1 LEEARDEMIPNL
13 KSELDEMAYGLVKT
27 LNAYQYSGYG
37 VSSDINTT
45 GVAFFNALGQKSGA
59 AERLS
64 VTDRV
69 AYDPSLIG
77 AAMGKKNEN
86 GLAVSGVSGGSGDGS
101 NASRMI
107 NLNFD
112 KVLENGTMSIGGI
125 YDAMLSQ
132 IGTEAGH
139 AKLMYTTEATVS
151 DQINSQRQACSGV
164 NLDEELM
171 DIVILNRAFGAM
183 SRYITTMDEMLNTI
197 INGMG
202 LVGR

>member
-1 LEEARDEMIPNL
+1 MQN
-13 KSELDEMAYGLVKT
+13 
-27 LNAYQYSGYG
+27 YG
-37 VSSDINTT
+37 VASDVNMT
-45 GVAFFNALGQKSGA
+45 GVAFFKPLSFKAGSSEK
-59 AERLS
+59 LS

-69 AYDPSLIG
+69 AQDPSLIG
-77 AAMGKKNEN
+77 AALGKRDEN
-86 GLAVSGVSGGSGDGS
+86 GRAVSGVSGGSGDGT
-101 NASRMI
+101 NASRMV
-107 NLNFD
+107 NLNFA
-112 KVLENGTMSIGGI
+112 KVLEGKTMTIGGI

>member
-1 LEEARDEMIPNL
+1 MGR
-13 KSELDEMAYGLVKT
+13 K
-27 LNAYQYSGYG
+27 NA
-37 VSSDINTT
+37 D
-45 GVAFFNALGQKSGA
+45 
-59 AERLS
+59 
-64 VTDRV
+64 
-69 AYDPSLIG
+69 
-77 AAMGKKNEN
+77 
-86 GLAVSGVSGGSGDGS
+86 GLAVSGKSGGSGDGT
-101 NASRMI
+101 NASRMVS
-107 NLNFD
+107 LNFA
-112 KVLENGTMSIGGI
+112 KVLEGGTMSIGGI

-139 AKLMYTTEATVS
+139 AKLMYTTQATVS
-151 DQINSQRQACSGV
+151 DQIDSQRQACSGV